1 MIETTFNSNLRVN
14 CNLGRVYNCTGTLY
28 AIYNCP
34 GSTHPHPLSLSL
46 SAEQQDNQSI
56 ANNLISMQ
64 CSNFLYFTNGS
75 FIKLILLHRN
85 KNLFFLEHLN
95 IKMSR
100 RNTLPSS
107 SGNIVTTC
115 GVTSI
120 KHSPGDARQPISAA
134 KLTDQRMQVSK
145 IDTNLL

>member
-1 MIETTFNSNLRVN
+1 MVKYIIALVLCMQFTIA
-14 CNLGRVYNCTGTLY
+14 LGQLTPT
-28 AIYNCP
+28 P
-34 GSTHPHPLSLSL
+34 SLSL